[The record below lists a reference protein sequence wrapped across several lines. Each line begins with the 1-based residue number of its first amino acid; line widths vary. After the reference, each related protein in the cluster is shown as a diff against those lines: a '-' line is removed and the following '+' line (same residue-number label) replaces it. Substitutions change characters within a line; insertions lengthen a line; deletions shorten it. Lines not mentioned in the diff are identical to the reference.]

1 MSKNMK
7 QLPPKP
13 GSFDGLTNESIV
25 RILGGMPM
33 TAAQLRQVR
42 LNQPQLSWEEQ
53 EAQFRRNWEALTA
66 NSYAVSS
73 GNNSSNGRGNTN
85 VSQPQKLGRKP
96 VVGCFREAIG

>member
-73 GNNSSNGRGNTN
+73 GNTN